1 MKKQEIITYNK
12 LMEKLK
18 DIPLEKMTSLDIF
31 NRYII
36 YGTIEE
42 LNTPKIQILVIRY
55 GYVEYL
61 VNKLKK
67 IKTNE
72 TVITEMLKSESF
84 KRNYT
89 IKRGIVKNIEISK
102 LEEFSNTFNRAYIE
116 LLDTTNKE
124 KCLIEYV
131 DNENNINNLFKKT
144 YIEKYVIVVV
154 QNMETVNRL
163 CCFLITNRD
172 K

>member
-102 LEEFSNTFNRAYIE
+102 LEEFSNAFNRAYIE
-116 LLDTTNKE
+116 LLDTTNKDAL
-124 KCLIEYV
+124 KIS
-131 DNENNINNLFKKT
+131 
-144 YIEKYVIVVV
+144 
-154 QNMETVNRL
+154 
-163 CCFLITNRD
+163 D
-172 K
+172 KPESLT

>member
-31 NRYII
+31 NRYIM

-61 VNKLKK
+61 VNKLKE

-72 TVITEMLKSESF
+72 TIITEMLKSESF

-102 LEEFSNTFNRAYIE
+102 LKEFSNTFNRAYIE

-131 DNENNINNLFKKT
+131 DNEDNINNQFKKI

>member
-102 LEEFSNTFNRAYIE
+102 LEEFSNAFNRAYIE

-131 DNENNINNLFKKT
+131 DNEDNINNQFKKT

-154 QNMETVNRL
+154 HNMETVNRL